1 MKTSIDYTQLRE
13 ATVLLNSFNAPNL
26 DFDIN
31 WKFYYDE
38 TNNFKKLH
46 IKDRDDFNIDVQN
59 NFVLGGLCHDKSEI
73 IDENLI
79 FSNIE
84 LQKTINEVKF
94 KHIASGTFLDILKS
108 KKLNTFLKNIEKLP
122 LYLHYQ
128 SFNPLYYSLVDII
141 DSLISKE
148 DDNKFISNNRTLKA
162 TIYDVLK
169 NNIEKTKDIIK
180 KYGYPNIENDNV
192 QPFILDLISLVEQD
206 LENSTF
212 YMEKVRLNFLL
223 ELLENS
229 KGREELVFLSDEDE
243 HILVKQLNEIY
254 AQNVT
259 MFINSE
265 HIFDNESDVQENF
278 SEIEMTCQ
286 DKIIDNFSFM
296 DSKSSIFV
304 QASDVIIGALGK
316 FFSFIRTLDIST
328 LDHVVSELEEI
339 QLENLD
345 LLLNLYNKS
354 LQKNSSFINSI
365 ESDSELVKLNKINTI
380 RGFA

>member
-1 MKTSIDYTQLRE
+1 
-13 ATVLLNSFNAPNL
+13 
-26 DFDIN
+26 
-31 WKFYYDE
+31 
-38 TNNFKKLH
+38 
-46 IKDRDDFNIDVQN
+46 
-59 NFVLGGLCHDKSEI
+59 
-73 IDENLI
+73 
-79 FSNIE
+79 
-84 LQKTINEVKF
+84 
-94 KHIASGTFLDILKS
+94 
-108 KKLNTFLKNIEKLP
+108 
-122 LYLHYQ
+122 
-128 SFNPLYYSLVDII
+128 
-141 DSLISKE
+141 
-148 DDNKFISNNRTLKA
+148 
-162 TIYDVLK
+162 
-169 NNIEKTKDIIK
+169 
-180 KYGYPNIENDNV
+180 
-192 QPFILDLISLVEQD
+192 
-206 LENSTF
+206 
-212 YMEKVRLNFLL
+212 MEKVRLNFLL